1 MRTGSLAKDGRMA
14 TDVQDDQRTPTKE
27 GTERASK
34 GSSLR
39 IQPSPRPGAPR
50 PTRPV
55 LALNKGMWSEVRGD
69 RHGGL
74 GYSLA
79 SLETTAKHA
88 PVTHPL
94 VSVVD
99 GEQGEAVDDGRRE
112 RGDEEEEEGDGWC

>member
-1 MRTGSLAKDGRMA
+1 MSRTTKGRRRRDA
-14 TDVQDDQRTPTKE
+14 DE
-27 GTERASK
+27 GGHRKGHK

-79 SLETTAKHA
+79 SLETAAKHA

-94 VSVVD
+94 VAVVD

-112 RGDEEEEEGDGWC
+112 RGDEEEEEGDGYS